1 MGTFWGR
8 RMSDEYKEKLSEQY
22 KQLST
27 TTAEVEKLIDL
38 LKHSSTLD
46 FNTLAKTTA
55 FLEGYMTGL
64 NEQSEWLEWIISKL
78 GGENDE

>member
-1 MGTFWGR
+1 
-8 RMSDEYKEKLSEQY
+8 MSDEYKEKLSEQY

-38 LKHSSTLD
+38 FMHSNTLD
-46 FNTLAKTTA
+46 FNVKARSTA

-64 NEQSEWLEWIISKL
+64 QEQSEWFEWIIRNL
-78 GGENDE
+78 GVKNDE